1 MLDSLR
7 FVQGA
12 VARKDFVNAL
22 THFEIKGGFVKG
34 FNGAMTLCAPID
46 LDLEVTPKA
55 STFTRAILTCK
66 DAISITQTNAGRLS
80 IKSGKFR
87 ALVDCTDEYFPVT
100 IPEGDEIAFPTGG
113 VLKVLKALEPFIAKD
128 ASRPWAC
135 GILLMDH
142 SAYATNNSVLI
153 EHWLGYK
160 FPIPL
165 NIPKDA
171 IAEMLRIGEEPSRMQ
186 CTENSVTFFYSNNR
200 WLKTQ
205 LYSIKWPDL
214 GKVLNEP
221 TTQLVPVTEGLWEAL
236 ESLYPFVDKLRRI
249 YVRDGWLSTDRNDDN
264 GALVEL
270 PGLVGSGIYNVDFL
284 LELKGIAEQIDF
296 FWRDGKGIYFFGD
309 HVRGAMMGQRDI

>member
-22 THFEIKGGFVKG
+22 THFEIKGGYVKG
-34 FNGAMTLCAPID
+34 FNGALTLCAPIALD
-46 LDLEVTPKA
+46 LDVTPKA
-55 STFTRAILTCK
+55 STFTRAIMTCK
-66 DAISITQTNAGRLS
+66 DVIQISQTNAGRLS

-100 IPEGDEIAFPTGG
+100 IPEGDEIVFPTAGLLP
-113 VLKVLKALEPFIAKD
+113 VLNALEPFIAKD

-135 GILLMDH
+135 GILLRDQ

-153 EHWLGYK
+153 EHWLGYR

-165 NIPKDA
+165 NIPKGA
-171 IAEMLRIGEEPSRMQ
+171 IAEMLRIGEEPVRMQ
-186 CTENSVTFFYSNNR
+186 CTENSATFFYSGDR

-205 LYSIKWPDL
+205 LYSLEWPDL
-214 GKVLNEP
+214 QKVFNDP
-221 TTQLVPVTEGLWEAL
+221 TVSLVTIPEGLWEAL
-236 ESLYPFVDKLRRI
+236 ESLHPFVDKLRRI
-249 YVRDGWLSTDRNDDN
+249 YVKDGHISTDREDNN
-264 GALVEL
+264 GALMEV

-284 LELKGIAEQIDF
+284 LELKDIAETIDLH
-296 FWRDGKGIYFFGD
+296 WRNGKGIYFFGKGI
-309 HVRGAMMGQRDI
+309 RGAMMGQRDI